1 MGMIDQLPRPALFA
15 HRGASHYSP
24 ENTLVAFEIAIKQQA
39 DAIELD
45 VKVTA
50 DGHVVV
56 LHDQTVD
63 RTTNGTGN
71 VADMELAQIKELDA
85 GIHFE
90 IQFAGEKV
98 PTLREVLIQCAKRIP
113 INIELTNYASLFDNL
128 PDKVATIVRECS
140 MEDFTLFSSFNPIAL
155 LKIKRV
161 LPKVPIALLCLPG
174 KNGAIPR
181 SRMINRFSHEAIHP
195 EYTDVTQ
202 GLIRAAHKHNKRVH
216 TYTVNQVSDI
226 QNMFNN
232 GVDGIFTD
240 DPILARQVLNQQQQR
255 NRLISPE
262 PLNSISNTKSQ

>member
-1 MGMIDQLPRPALFA
+1 MGMINQLPRPALFA

-24 ENTLVAFEIAIKQQA
+24 ENTLAAFEIAIKQQA

-56 LHDQTVD
+56 IHDQTVD

-71 VADMELAQIKELDA
+71 VADMELAQIQELDA
-85 GIHFE
+85 GVHFE
-90 IQFAGEKV
+90 LQFAGEKV

-113 INIELTNYASLFDNL
+113 INIELTNYASLFDSL
-128 PDKVATIVRECS
+128 PEKVAAIVREFS
-140 MEDFTLFSSFNPIAL
+140 MEDFILFSSFNPIAL
-155 LKIKRV
+155 LKIKRI

-216 TYTVNQVSDI
+216 TYTVNQASDI

-240 DPILARQVLNQQQQR
+240 DPILAKQVLNQQQPNGPR
-255 NRLISPE
+255 HHY
-262 PLNSISNTKSQ
+262 PLNPLSSTNIQ